1 MKPENNLNPIL
12 LNEEASLP
20 SFASLRERNLKT
32 LYGDTK
38 ISEYINNDKSPKGS
52 VDEKIR
58 PLVNLINLHPEF
70 VTLSSCSGRVAMF
83 DPVGYA
89 DDSDDGNEI
98 TASVDET
105 NITAQKKVVKGTEV
119 SGKGRGK
126 WIFVTHDVLPDLGN
140 QVIDALRK
148 AGMHRRQMN
157 DDTSCDDSVIT
168 YKHEPPLLHIAA
180 SSLAAGKKLLHLAK
194 STCAMRESG
203 LVVTDQ
209 RVTVELRTTG
219 TLLCLPIM
227 AQSDTCIKPD
237 EDYLMALADMSNKRM
252 KQNSV
257 LLEKL
262 YDTIKNELFE
272 DKTSCQTQEEECT
285 QFNVSLEPLPS
296 LNLWKSASVVISSPS
311 QRERTNCECIHVL
324 AIGGQGIGPN
334 VDKTGGKSPCCRR
347 WDAIFSLT
355 RNDGTWANDWKQISI
370 MNEAGFEENLKLETS
385 AGSFQVDCKLALGA
399 REGHTAI
406 VMPSSRRSLD
416 DGVLIFGGR
425 IGMSPSNDLFLFK
438 MHDADKCILG
448 RPIDVRG
455 SLPIPRYGHAMNAL
469 SSQDDNDTTPL
480 AVVSGGRSEDAT
492 LSCIHIISRSMDNDT
507 GKCHLVWERI
517 NDMPNPRCYHA
528 AELVEADKLYIF
540 GGSDHTDPFSSSTN
554 SSWFIQPIHRAANRE
569 HTIEVAISNEVK
581 LPKLV
586 GAAICSCYKESEE
599 NNLMLLSG
607 GVLDQESHDTTSD
620 QAPFHII
627 NWNFEADGTLLRP
640 EMATYSV
647 TGSEEIKD
655 LGTMVHHNLLKL
667 PRSSNES
674 ISAVLFGGGVPS
686 FSFGQSFSR

>member
-1 MKPENNLNPIL
+1 M
-12 LNEEASLP
+12 
-20 SFASLRERNLKT
+20 KT

-89 DDSDDGNEI
+89 DDIADGNEI
-98 TASVDET
+98 TASDET
-105 NITAQKKVVKGTEV
+105 NNTAQNKVVKGTEL

-126 WIFVTHDVLPDLGN
+126 WIFVTHDVLPDLGK

-157 DDTSCDDSVIT
+157 NDTNTSYDSVVT

-219 TLLCLPIM
+219 ALLCLPLM
-227 AQSDTCIKPD
+227 VQSDTCIQPD
-237 EDYLMALADMSNKRM
+237 ENYLMALADMSNKRM

-262 YDTIKNELFE
+262 YDTIENELFE
-272 DKTSCQTQEEECT
+272 DKTSCQTQEEECA
-285 QFNVSLEPLPS
+285 QFNVSLEPLPP
-296 LNLWKSASVVISSPS
+296 LNLWKSASVAISSPS
-311 QRERTNCECIHVL
+311 QTERTICECIHVL

-334 VDKTGGKSPCCRR
+334 VEKTGGKAPCCRR
-347 WDAIFSLT
+347 WDAIFCLT
-355 RNDGTWANDWKQISI
+355 RKDGTWANNWKQISI
-370 MNEAGFEENLKLETS
+370 MNEAGFEENLTLETS
-385 AGSFQVDCKLALGA
+385 VGLFQVDCKVALGA

-406 VMPSSRRSLD
+406 VMPSSRRSLE
-416 DGVLIFGGR
+416 DGVVIFGGR
-425 IGMSPSNDLFLFK
+425 TGMSPSNDLFLFK
-438 MHDADKCILG
+438 MYDADKGVLG

-455 SLPIPRYGHAMNAL
+455 SPPIPRYGHTMNAL
-469 SSQDDNDTTPL
+469 SAQDDNDTAPL
-480 AVVSGGRSEDAT
+480 AVVSGGRSKDAT
-492 LSCIHIISRSMDNDT
+492 LSCIHIISRSIDNDT

-517 NDMPNPRCYHA
+517 DDMPNPRCYHA
-528 AELVEADKLYIF
+528 AELIADKRLFIY
-540 GGSDHTDPFSSSTN
+540 GGTSDLTDPFSSSSTN
-554 SSWFIQPIHRAANRE
+554 SSWFIQPIHRAANGE
-569 HTIEVAISNEVK
+569 HTTEVAISNDVK

-607 GVLDQESHDTTSD
+607 GVLDQESHDTTID

-647 TGSEEIKD
+647 TGSEKIKD
-655 LGTMVHHNLLKL
+655 LGSMVHHNLLKL

-674 ISAVLFGGGVPS
+674 ISAALFGGGVPS

>member
-1 MKPENNLNPIL
+1 MKPDNNLNPIL
-12 LNEEASLP
+12 LNEEASSLP

-89 DDSDDGNEI
+89 DDSIDGGNEI
-98 TASVDET
+98 IASDET
-105 NITAQKKVVKGTEV
+105 NITAQKKAAKGTEI

-126 WIFVTHDVLPDLGN
+126 WIFVTHDVLPDLGK

-148 AGMHRRQMN
+148 AGMHRKQMN
-157 DDTSCDDSVIT
+157 NDTNTSYDDSVVT

-227 AQSDTCIKPD
+227 VQSDTCIQPD

-252 KQNSV
+252 KQNSM
-257 LLEKL
+257 LLQKL

-272 DKTSCQTQEEECT
+272 EKTCCQTQEECT
-285 QFNVSLEPLPS
+285 QFNVSLEPLPP
-296 LNLWKSASVVISSPS
+296 LNLWKSASVAISSPS
-311 QRERTNCECIHVL
+311 QTERTNCGCIHIL

-334 VDKTGGKSPCCRR
+334 VDKTGGKAPCCRR
-347 WDAIFSLT
+347 WDAIFRLT
-355 RNDGTWANDWKQISI
+355 LQDGTWANDWKRVSI
-370 MNEAGFEENLKLETS
+370 MNKAGFEENLTLTTS
-385 AGSFQVDCKLALGA
+385 AGSFQIDRNIEFGA

-406 VMPSSRRSLD
+406 VIPSSRRSLD
-416 DGVLIFGGR
+416 EGVLIFGGR
-425 IGMSPSNDLFLFK
+425 TGGPMSPSNDLFLFK
-438 MHDADKCILG
+438 MHDTDKGVLG

-455 SLPIPRYGHAMNAL
+455 SPPKPRYGHAMNVL
-469 SSQDDNDTTPL
+469 SAQNDSDTAPL
-480 AVVSGGRSEDAT
+480 AVVSGGRSKDAT
-492 LSCIHIISRSMDNDT
+492 LSCIHIISRSIDNDT

-517 NDMPNPRCYHA
+517 TDMPSPRCYHA
-528 AELVEADKLYIF
+528 AGFVAVNKLFVF
-540 GGSDHTDPFSSSTN
+540 GGNSDPTDPFSSSTN
-554 SSWFIQPIHRAANRE
+554 SSWFIQQIQRAANGK
-569 HTIEVAISNEVK
+569 HTTEVDISSGFK
-581 LPKLV
+581 LPNLV
-586 GAAICSCYKESEE
+586 GAAICEE

-607 GVLDQESHDTTSD
+607 GVVDQECHDTTID
-620 QAPFHII
+620 RAPFHII
-627 NWNFEADGTLLRP
+627 NWKLEADGTILRP

-647 TGSEEIKD
+647 TGSEQIKD
-655 LGTMVHHNLLKL
+655 LGTMVHHNLLTL

>member
-12 LNEEASLP
+12 LNEEAYLP

-89 DDSDDGNEI
+89 NDIADGNEI
-98 TASVDET
+98 TASDET
-105 NITAQKKVVKGTEV
+105 NNTAQNKVVKGTEM

-140 QVIDALRK
+140 QVIDALKK

-157 DDTSCDDSVIT
+157 NDTNTSCDDSVVT

-227 AQSDTCIKPD
+227 VQKSIQPD

-272 DKTSCQTQEEECT
+272 DKTSCQTQEECA

-296 LNLWKSASVVISSPS
+296 LNLWKSASVAISSPT
-311 QRERTNCECIHVL
+311 QTERTNCECIHIL

-334 VDKTGGKSPCCRR
+334 IDKTGGKSPCCRR
-347 WDAIFSLT
+347 WDAIFCLT
-355 RNDGTWANDWKQISI
+355 RKDGTWANDWKQISI
-370 MNEAGFEENLKLETS
+370 MDEAGSEENLTLEAS
-385 AGSFQVDCKLALGA
+385 AGSFQVDCKVELGA
-399 REGHTAI
+399 REGHTAF
-406 VMPSSRRSLD
+406 VMPSSRKGLE
-416 DGVLIFGGR
+416 DGVVIFGGR
-425 IGMSPSNDLFLFK
+425 KGMSPSNDLFLFK
-438 MHDADKCILG
+438 MHDADKGVLG

-469 SSQDDNDTTPL
+469 STQNDYDTAPL

-492 LSCIHIISRSMDNDT
+492 LSCIHIISRSMDNNT

-528 AELVEADKLYIF
+528 AGFITDELSFIF
-540 GGSDHTDPFSSSTN
+540 GGASDPTDPFSSSTN
-554 SSWFIQPIHRAANRE
+554 SPWFIQPIHRAANGE
-569 HTIEVAISNEVK
+569 HTTEVTISNDVK

-607 GVLDQESHDTTSD
+607 GVLDQESHDTTSN

-627 NWNFEADGTLLRP
+627 NWKLEADGTLLRP
-640 EMATYSV
+640 EMLTYSV
-647 TGSEEIKD
+647 TGSEQIKD

-674 ISAVLFGGGVPS
+674 ISAALFGGGVPS
-686 FSFGQSFSR
+686 FSFGQSFSQ